1 MATKDILKENMSA
14 AVGGLDNF
22 FSGENPQPPKV
33 GNKKTPE
40 KETPKDKVKLTRYNY
55 VVTPEQKKRIKQL
68 SIDMDMTLK
77 EILEAALT
85 EYLDRHERKQ

>member
-1 MATKDILKENMSA
+1 MAKKKLLQNNMAA

-22 FSGENPQPPKV
+22 FSGNDPEPK
-33 GNKKTPE
+33 KAEKTASQEETPE
-40 KETPKDKVKLTRYNY
+40 PKEKEKLTRYNY
-55 VVTPEQKKRIKQL
+55 VVTPEQKRRIKQL

-85 EYLDRHERKQ
+85 EYLERHERK